1 MFWGSLFHLFFTPLS
16 FLSNGSFLLK
26 RLFLISPPPPPP
38 SPPPFLSLSPLSLT
52 HIQFGTR
59 PPIYTHHIHTRLKHV
74 EGELDSIAVKSGG
87 QVDLN
92 VVHEN
97 GLLQAQIK
105 EMLDDEV
112 LQQLLT
118 AILVTNHNG
127 DNVLC
132 KLELRQLEYKFRNMP
147 GIIFH
152 KDRFQA
158 FCENDEGEMT
168 IADITKIVHNLRDP
182 TTPKENCV
190 FEYDTKALVHKK
202 KQGGED
208 EGASPTTEAD
218 IIAGEDEE
226 ARPATA
232 ADI

>member
-1 MFWGSLFHLFFTPLS
+1 MCVFGVLSFICFLPSLFP
-16 FLSNGSFLLK
+16 LK
-26 RLFLISPPPPPP
+26 RLSSPQTALPHPPPPPP
-38 SPPPFLSLSPLSLT
+38 SFLSLSPLSLT
-52 HIQFGTR
+52 HTIR
-59 PPIYTHHIHTRLKHV
+59 YPPPIYTHRIHTRLKHV

-87 QVDLN
+87 QVDRIVN

-132 KLELRQLEYKFRNMP
+132 KLELRQLEYKFRNIP

-218 IIAGEDEE
+218 IPGEDEE